1 MTPKPDFKL
10 FLCLL
15 IVAVVWG
22 TTYLGIRVAVET
34 IPEWYITSSRQGLAA
49 LIVLAILLHKKQ
61 LAWIGWENF
70 KLQLIPAILMI
81 VVANGFTTIAEKT
94 LPSGLTSI
102 LSALSPLVVFLGGTM
117 AGLQKPTI
125 KGFIGVLIGFLG
137 SGFYFS

>member
-1 MTPKPDFKL
+1 MIPKTDFKL
-10 FLCLL
+10 FFCLF

-22 TTYLGIRVAVET
+22 TTYLGIRIAVET

-49 LIVLAILLHKKQ
+49 LIVLVILLYKKQ

-102 LSALSPLVVFLGGTM
+102 LSALSPLVVFLGGTI
-117 AGLQKPTI
+117 AGLQKPTF
-125 KGFIGVLIGFLG
+125 KGFIGVLIGF
-137 SGFYFS
+137 FAMV